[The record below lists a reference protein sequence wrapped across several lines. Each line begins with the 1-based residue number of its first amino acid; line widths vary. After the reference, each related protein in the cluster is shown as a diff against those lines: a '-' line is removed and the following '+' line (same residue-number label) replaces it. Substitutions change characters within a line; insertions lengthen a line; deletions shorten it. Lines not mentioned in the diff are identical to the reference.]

1 MSRWGSEIM
10 TRRLGWAALTALFVG
25 SAALGQSSGTKVS
38 DLERGSWPSLA
49 IGQSI
54 SGSLSS
60 NDATRDDGTYT
71 DPFFYDAAAGESVT
85 VTMRSPE
92 LDSWL
97 VVDDPSGSMF
107 QHDDDSGGG
116 RDAQLTLTFPHA
128 GRYLILANTVSPG
141 AVGNYTLVVSRYEG
155 PPIAAGTNLATIEQG
170 SWPLLSAGKT
180 IAGNLAASDVFRD
193 DATYTD
199 PFFYKAASGETITVT
214 MRSSDLDSWLVID
227 DPSGALNVHD
237 DDSGGGHDAEL
248 TITFP
253 HAGRYLILA
262 NTVNPRATGDY
273 TLSVSH

>member
-1 MSRWGSEIM
+1 M
-10 TRRLGWAALTALFVG
+10 LT
-25 SAALGQSSGTKVS
+25 
-38 DLERGSWPSLA
+38 
-49 IGQSI
+49 IGQTI

-60 NDATRDDGTYT
+60 GDAKRDDGTYT

-85 VTMRSPE
+85 ITMRSPD

-97 VVDDPSGSMF
+97 VVDDPSGTMF
-107 QHDDDSGGG
+107 QHDDDSGGD

-141 AVGNYTLVVSRYEG
+141 AVGNYTLVINRYEG
-155 PPIAAGTNLATIEQG
+155 TPIPAGTNLKTIEQG
-170 SWPLLSAGKT
+170 SWPLVSAGQT
-180 IAGNLAASDVFRD
+180 IAGRLDASDVYRD
-193 DATYTD
+193 DGTYTD
-199 PFFYKAASGETITVT
+199 PFFYSAVAGETITVT
-214 MRSSDLDSWLVID
+214 MRSSVLDSWLVID

-237 DDSGGGHDAEL
+237 DDSGGGHDSQI

-262 NTVNPRATGDY
+262 NAVMPRSAGDY